1 MSKYRN
7 LGFKV
12 KATST
17 AELEFVAE
25 DICEIFTELGYMTD
39 GRLDAERVLEDLF
52 PKLGFNFAIRSKE
65 ELNSI
70 AACVYPDQQII
81 VVREDIYDDL
91 LRNDGRARFT
101 IAHEL
106 AHVILKHDLTLNR
119 DSFAGNHQCFEDTE
133 WQANNLGAA
142 ILMPRSIVIKYFDDP
157 YGLMN
162 HCGCSYSSALY
173 RIKNVKKSSK

>member
-25 DICEIFTELGYMTD
+25 DICEIFSELGYMSD

-106 AHVILKHDLTLNR
+106 AHVICI
-119 DSFAGNHQCFEDTE
+119 S
-133 WQANNLGAA
+133 
-142 ILMPRSIVIKYFDDP
+142 
-157 YGLMN
+157 
-162 HCGCSYSSALY
+162 
-173 RIKNVKKSSK
+173 